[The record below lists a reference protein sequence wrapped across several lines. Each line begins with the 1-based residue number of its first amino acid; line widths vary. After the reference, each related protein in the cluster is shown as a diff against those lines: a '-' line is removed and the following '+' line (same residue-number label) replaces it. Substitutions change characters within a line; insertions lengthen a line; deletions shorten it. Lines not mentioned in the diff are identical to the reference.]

1 MKLGES
7 FDGEVVT
14 IDRAL
19 GVVDL
24 VGEFTNGESV
34 A

>member
-1 MKLGES
+1 MELGES

-14 IDRAL
+14 IDRGL

-24 VGEFTNGESV
+24 ADEFTNSESI